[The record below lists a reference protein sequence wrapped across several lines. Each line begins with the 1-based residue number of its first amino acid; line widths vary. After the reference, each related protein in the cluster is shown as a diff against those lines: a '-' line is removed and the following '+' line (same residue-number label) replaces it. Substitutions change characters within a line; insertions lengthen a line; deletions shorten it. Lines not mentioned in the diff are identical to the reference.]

1 MRFTRPLW
9 KTENIAEIM
18 MLHNRRGSFRIRNVL
33 RYGTFIIFGA
43 LILFFS
49 LSSKS
54 FFTLS
59 NALLILQQ
67 AAPLGIVAI
76 GMTLVLVVAGI
87 DISIGQGMFLVAVV
101 IGTSMEIMKSAAA
114 LGSFGSF
121 LVIYS
126 AAILIGAMIGSLN
139 GLFIARFKVIPFLVT
154 LATMGIM
161 RGLALM
167 MEKSRPMYVS
177 ELGLVSNGKL
187 YGIPYVVGIFLALVL
202 LGDHVLR
209 RTPYGRQLMA
219 IGNDPQS
226 AQRVGINVTRN
237 VFIAYLLCG
246 IMTGIGA
253 VLEAGQIQ
261 SIAMNFASGHE
272 FVVISAVVLGGTSLF
287 GGQGSILPGAILGI
301 CLVTTVF
308 NGMTMMN
315 ASPYAYAIVRGAII
329 FLAVMADSVN
339 YKGEL
344 R

>member
-1 MRFTRPLW
+1 
-9 KTENIAEIM
+9 M
-18 MLHNRRGSFRIRNVL
+18 MLFGRRRSFRIRHVL

-76 GMTLVLVVAGI
+76 GMTFVLVVAGI

-101 IGTSMEIMKSAAA
+101 IGTSMEIMKSAGA
-114 LGSFGSF
+114 LGSFSSF
-121 LVIYS
+121 LIIYS
-126 AAILIGAMIGSLN
+126 AAILIGVAIGFFN
-139 GLFIARFKVIPFLVT
+139 GLFIARFGVIPFLVT

-167 MEKSRPMYVS
+167 IEKSRPLYVS
-177 ELGLVSNGKL
+177 ELGLVSNGGL
-187 YGIPYVVGIFLALVL
+187 NGIPHVVMIFLALVL

-219 IGNDPQS
+219 IGNDPMS

-237 VFIAYLLCG
+237 VFIAYMLCG
-246 IMTGIGA
+246 MMTGIGA

-272 FVVISAVVLGGTSLF
+272 FVVISAAVLGGTSLF
-287 GGQGSILPGAILGI
+287 GGKGSILPGAIVGI

-315 ASPYAYAIVRGAII
+315 ASPYAYTIVRGAII

>member
-1 MRFTRPLW
+1 MVLS
-9 KTENIAEIM
+9 
-18 MLHNRRGSFRIRNVL
+18 NRGGQFRLRHVL
-33 RYGTFIIFGA
+33 RYGSFIIFGA
-43 LILFFS
+43 LILFFG

-54 FFTLS
+54 FFSSS

-76 GMTLVLVVAGI
+76 GMTFVLVVAGI
-87 DISIGQGMFLVAVV
+87 DISIGQGMFLVAVLV
-101 IGTSMEIMKSAAA
+101 GTAIEIMKGAGA

-121 LVIYS
+121 LIVYV
-126 AAILIGAMIGSLN
+126 AAVFIGALIGSLN
-139 GLFIARFKVIPFLVT
+139 GLFIARFSVTPFLVT

-167 MEKSRPMYVS
+167 VEKSRPLYVS
-177 ELGLVSNGKL
+177 ELGLVSNGEL
-187 YGIPYVVGIFLALVL
+187 YGIPYVVVIFLALVL

-209 RTPYGRQLMA
+209 RTPYGRELMA
-219 IGNDPQS
+219 IGNDPLS

-237 VFIAYLLCG
+237 VFVAYLICG
-246 IMTGIGA
+246 TMTGIGS

-287 GGQGSILPGAILGI
+287 GGKGSVFPGAIIGI

-315 ASPYAYAIVRGAII
+315 ASPYAYTIVRGAII

-339 YKGEL
+339 YKGDL

>member
-1 MRFTRPLW
+1 M
-9 KTENIAEIM
+9 AEIAM
-18 MLHNRRGSFRIRNVL
+18 FFVRRGGFRIRHVL

-54 FFTLS
+54 FLTLS

-76 GMTLVLVVAGI
+76 GMTFVLIVAGI
-87 DISIGQGMFLVAVV
+87 DISIGQGMFLVAVL
-101 IGTSMEIMKSAAA
+101 IGTSMEIMKAAGV

-121 LVIYS
+121 LIIYS
-126 AAILIGAMIGSLN
+126 AAIFIGALIGSLN
-139 GLFIARFKVIPFLVT
+139 GLFIARFRVIPFLVT

-167 MEKSRPMYVS
+167 VEKSRPLYVS
-177 ELGLVSNGKL
+177 ELGLVSNGKV
-187 YGIPYVVGIFLALVL
+187 YGIPYIVVVFLVL
-202 LGDHVLR
+202 VILFDHVLR
-209 RTPYGRQLMA
+209 RTPYGRHLMA
-219 IGNDPQS
+219 IGNDPLS

-237 VFIAYLLCG
+237 VFLAYLLCG
-246 IMTGIGA
+246 MMTGMGA
-253 VLEAGQIQ
+253 VLAAGQIQ

-272 FVVISAVVLGGTSLF
+272 FVVISAAVLGGTSLF
-287 GGQGSILPGAILGI
+287 GGKGSIFPGAIVGI

>member
-1 MRFTRPLW
+1 MFPFRTRGFRFRQ
-9 KTENIAEIM
+9 
-18 MLHNRRGSFRIRNVL
+18 VL
-33 RYGTFIIFGA
+33 RYGTFIIFGG
-43 LILFFS
+43 LVLFFS

-67 AAPLGIVAI
+67 ASPMGIVAI
-76 GMTLVLVVAGI
+76 GMTFVLVVAGI

-101 IGTSMEIMKSAAA
+101 IGTGMEAMRAAGA
-114 LGSFGSF
+114 LSSFGSF
-121 LVIYS
+121 LLIYC
-126 AAILIGAMIGSLN
+126 AAAFIGALIGSLN
-139 GLFIARFKVIPFLVT
+139 GLFVARFRIIPFLVT

-167 MEKSRPMYVS
+167 VEKSRPLYVS
-177 ELGLVSNGKL
+177 ELGIVSNGGI
-187 YGIPYVVGIFLALVL
+187 YGFPYVVVVFLALLL

-219 IGNDPQS
+219 IGNDPVS
-226 AQRVGINVTRN
+226 AEKVGISVARK
-237 VFIAYLLCG
+237 VFVAYLLCG
-246 IMTGIGA
+246 ITTGIGA

-272 FVVISAVVLGGTSLF
+272 FVVISAAVLGGTSLF
-287 GGQGSILPGAILGI
+287 GGKGSILPGAIVGI

-315 ASPYAYAIVRGAII
+315 SSPYAYTIVRGAII
-329 FLAVMADSVN
+329 FLAVMADSIN